1 MWDIKFYVEALSNWH
16 LFTFFFSDLI
26 YPHPNASAEKA
37 RNVLA
42 VETVP
47 GELVGEQAAN
57 QPAPGHPNSI
67 NFYSLK
73 QWGNEL
79 KWVFGKQ
86 HMTLKMDCFW

>member
-1 MWDIKFYVEALSNWH
+1 METWSNWH
-16 LFTFFFSDLI
+16 LFAFLSDLI
-26 YPHPNASAEKA
+26 NLHPNASAEKA

-42 VETVP
+42 VETAP

-67 NFYSLK
+67 NFSLK
-73 QWGNEL
+73 QWGTEL

-86 HMTLKMDCFW
+86 HVKLKMAYFW